1 MTKKIYKTAQGKTLD
16 MGALILQN
24 ENIRAVGNMNVNA
37 RGDLLDSTNQT
48 IDKKNRQVQRQY
60 QQASAPASE
69 SHPIKRTAVTKVDAT
84 SKSEDEVVLETV
96 MQQPPPVEQPQTGLA
111 AAMARTRTN
120 KKSQ

>member
-1 MTKKIYKTAQGKTLD
+1 MTKKVYKTAQGKTLD
-16 MGALILQN
+16 LGALILQN

-60 QQASAPASE
+60 QQSSTPA
-69 SHPIKRTAVTKVDAT
+69 SHPIKRAPAPKVDEAP
-84 SKSEDEVVLETV
+84 KSEAEAGLETV
-96 MQQPPPVEQPQTGLA
+96 MQQPPAVDQPQTGLA